1 MDVSSSGG
9 APVNSRWSPTKEQ
22 ISMLESFYSQGIRA
36 PSTEMIE
43 QIASR
48 LKAYG
53 HIEGKN
59 VFYWFQNHK
68 ARQRQKQKQEN
79 MAYINKYLHKAHQ
92 PVFAP
97 PCRNVVNSPCY
108 LPKSDVMGL
117 CQQHQNMLLPGNF
130 KRRSR
135 SETVSY
141 AFKGYDQEA
150 VLREHHNHTTKN
162 KFERS
167 PVTIDKSSSDLE
179 TLPLFPLHPTG
190 ILEGASTIYSHGS
203 INTPISSEIT
213 HGIGEHS
220 AADHKPF
227 FDFFSEKD
235 PFESCH

>member
-9 APVNSRWSPTKEQ
+9 ASVNSRWSPTREQ
-22 ISMLESFYSQGIRA
+22 ISMLESFYSQGIRT

-97 PCRNVVNSPCY
+97 PCRNGLLINSYQYYYIIALSYCFF
-108 LPKSDVMGL
+108 LLLILARNSGIGSKMVGL
-117 CQQHQNMLLPGNF
+117 FISFLNSLF
-130 KRRSR
+130 VFSFSR
-135 SETVSY
+135 
-141 AFKGYDQEA
+141 
-150 VLREHHNHTTKN
+150 VL
-162 KFERS
+162 
-167 PVTIDKSSSDLE
+167 
-179 TLPLFPLHPTG
+179 
-190 ILEGASTIYSHGS
+190 IYSIFSFIPSCLFMQINS
-203 INTPISSEIT
+203 ISVQTKQIKT
-213 HGIGEHS
+213 
-220 AADHKPF
+220 
-227 FDFFSEKD
+227 
-235 PFESCH
+235 

>member
-9 APVNSRWSPTKEQ
+9 ASVNSRWSPTRKQ
-22 ISMLESFYSQGIRA
+22 ISMLESFYSQGIRT

-68 ARQRQKQKQEN
+68 ARERQKQKQEN

-92 PVFAP
+92 P
-97 PCRNVVNSPCY
+97 
-108 LPKSDVMGL
+108 
-117 CQQHQNMLLPGNF
+117 QHQNMLLPGNF

-135 SETVSY
+135 SETISY
-141 AFKGYDQEA
+141 AFKGYGQEA
-150 VLREHHNHTTKN
+150 VLREYHNHITKN

-167 PVTIDKSSSDLE
+167 PVTIDKSSSDQE
-179 TLPLFPLHPTG
+179 TLPLFSVAPNRDSRRSKYYL
-190 ILEGASTIYSHGS
+190 
-203 INTPISSEIT
+203 
-213 HGIGEHS
+213 
-220 AADHKPF
+220 
-227 FDFFSEKD
+227 FSR
-235 PFESCH
+235 FNFG